1 MTYAYDEQLDGPLRD
16 HDKAAIVRDLQSL
29 LPDLQ
34 LLHTNED
41 LRPFE
46 CDGLSAYRITPMLVA
61 LPGSVEEVQALMK
74 YAHAHGVPI
83 VARGAGTGLSG
94 GALPLEK
101 GILLVMARF
110 NRILAVDAEACIARV
125 QPGVRNLAISQAAA
139 PHGLYY
145 APDPSSQ
152 IACSI
157 GGNVA
162 ENAGGVHCLKYGL
175 TVHNIL
181 KVEIV
186 TIDGERLTLGSEA
199 LDSPGFDL
207 LALITGSEGML
218 GIVVEVTVKLLT
230 RPQSAKVLLASF
242 DDIEQAGDAVAQI
255 IGAGVIPG
263 GLEMMDNL
271 AIRAAEDFIHAGY
284 PVDAEALL
292 LCEVDGAESDVQEDC
307 ERVESLLRAAGATD
321 IRLAANEAE
330 RQRFWAGR
338 KNAFPAVG
346 RISPDYYCMDGTI
359 PRRELSRVLRG
370 IAELSTQYG
379 LRVAN
384 VFHAGDGNMH
394 PLILFDANAP
404 GEMERAETIG
414 ARILELCVEV
424 GGSITGEHGVGREKI
439 NQMCAQFNGDELTFF
454 HAVKAAFDPDGLLN
468 PGKNVPTLHRCAEF
482 GSMHVHH
489 GALPFPEL
497 ERF

>member
-1 MTYAYDEQLDGPLRD
+1 MNILYDERVDGALPDVDRGALLQALRAD
-16 HDKAAIVRDLQSL
+16 
-29 LPDLQ
+29 LPDLEI
-34 LLHTNED
+34 LHREED
-41 LRPFE
+41 LKPYE
-46 CDGLSAYRITPMLVA
+46 CDGLSAYRTVPLLVV
-61 LPGSVEEVQALMK
+61 LPERLDQVQTLLRLC
-74 YAHAHGVPI
+74 HQRGVPV

-94 GALPLEK
+94 GALPLAK

-110 NRILAVDAEACIARV
+110 NQILEINREGRFARV

-139 PHGLYY
+139 PFDLYY

-175 TVHNIL
+175 TVHNLL
-181 KVEIV
+181 KVEILTV
-186 TIDGERLTLGSEA
+186 EGERLTLGSDA

-207 LALITGSEGML
+207 LALFTGSEGML
-218 GIVVEVTVKLLT
+218 GIVTEVTVKLLPK
-230 RPQSAKVLLASF
+230 PQVARVLLASF
-242 DDIEQAGDAVAQI
+242 DSVEDAGRAVAEI
-255 IGAGVIPG
+255 IAAGIIPG

-284 PVDAEALL
+284 PVDAAAIL
-292 LCEVDGAESDVQEDC
+292 LCELDGVEADVHDDC
-307 ERVESLLRAAGATD
+307 ERVAAVLGQAGARD
-321 IRLAANEAE
+321 VRLACDEAE
-330 RQRFWAGR
+330 RVRFWAGR

-359 PRRELSRVLRG
+359 PRRELPRVLKG
-370 IAELSTQYG
+370 ISELSDEYG

-394 PLILFDANAP
+394 PLILFDANLP
-404 GEMERAETIG
+404 GELERAEAIG
-414 ARILELCVEV
+414 GKILELCVAV

-439 NQMCAQFNGDELTFF
+439 NQMCAQFNSDEITLF
-454 HAVKAAFDPDGLLN
+454 HAVKAAFDPQGLLN
-468 PGKNVPTLHRCAEF
+468 PGKNIPTLHRCAEF
-482 GSMHVHH
+482 GAMHVHH
-489 GALPFPEL
+489 GQLPFPEL

>member
-1 MTYAYDEQLDGPLRD
+1 MNILYDERVDGPLPTVD
-16 HDKAAIVRDLQSL
+16 QAALLTALREA
-29 LPDLQ
+29 LPDLA
-34 LLHTNED
+34 LLHHQED
-41 LRPFE
+41 LKPYE
-46 CDGLSAYRITPMLVA
+46 CDGLSAYRTVPLLVA
-61 LPGSVEEVQALMK
+61 LPERLEQVQTLLRLC
-74 YAHAHGVPI
+74 HARGVPV

-94 GALPLEK
+94 GALPLRQ
-101 GILLVMARF
+101 GVLLVMARF
-110 NRILAVDAEACIARV
+110 NRILEVNAQGRYARV

-175 TVHNIL
+175 TVHNLL
-181 KVEIV
+181 KVEV
-186 TIDGERLTLGSEA
+186 LSAEGERLVLGGDA

-207 LALITGSEGML
+207 LALFTGSEGML
-218 GIVVEVTVKLLT
+218 GIVTEVTVKLLP
-230 RPQSAKVLLASF
+230 RPQVARVLLASF
-242 DDIEQAGDAVAQI
+242 ASVEEAGRAVAEI
-255 IGAGVIPG
+255 IGAGIIPA

-284 PVDAEALL
+284 PVDAAAIL
-292 LCEVDGAESDVQEDC
+292 LCELDGVEADVQEDC
-307 ERVESLLRAAGATD
+307 AQVEALLRQAGANQV
-321 IRLAANEAE
+321 RLACDEAE
-330 RQRFWAGR
+330 RVRFWAGR

-346 RISPDYYCMDGTI
+346 RLSPDYYCMDGTI
-359 PRRELSRVLRG
+359 PRRELPRVLKG
-370 IAELSTQYG
+370 IAELSAQYG

-394 PLILFDANAP
+394 PLILFDANLP
-404 GEMERAETIG
+404 GELERAEALG
-414 ARILELCVEV
+414 GKILELCVAV

-439 NQMCAQFNGDELTFF
+439 NQMCAQFNRDEITLF
-454 HAVKAAFDPDGLLN
+454 HAVKAAFDPSGLLN
-468 PGKNVPTLHRCAEF
+468 PGKNIPTLQRCAEF
-482 GSMHVHH
+482 GALHVHH
-489 GALPFPEL
+489 GQLPFPDL